1 METRKVP
8 TRRRK
13 RVTRRKRQVI
23 LFSKM
28 LLSFCVLCVALYGIS
43 KLVTGGINTKTVQTK
58 EVATKEVTTEK
69 ITTTPKESTTVT
81 EAKKT
86 EVTKAEEKKTEETTK
101 SSEEPKKVIQAW
113 DQPSEPSY
121 PTIKDPSQLAVK
133 VSIAD
138 QRVYIQENGET
149 IYTMVCS
156 TGDSKVG
163 NDTPKGN
170 FNIQAERAPSVYFPA
185 DNDYVFNWV
194 SFHNHGEYLFHSV
207 IMLDEKTPNL
217 EAAAKLG
224 QEASHGCIRLPLP
237 DSKWFYDNIPTGTPV
252 EIY

>member
-8 TRRRK
+8 MRRRR
-13 RVTRRKRQVI
+13 RVTRRQRQVI
-23 LFSKM
+23 LISKM
-28 LLSFCVLCVALYGIS
+28 LLSCFILCMALYGIS
-43 KLVTGGINTKTVQTK
+43 KFLTTNAKNKTSPNK
-58 EVATKEVTTEK
+58 EVVTTQVS
-69 ITTTPKESTTVT
+69 TQPKEISTVV

-86 EVTKAEEKKTEETTK
+86 EVAQAEEKKNEERTQ
-101 SSEEPKKVIQAW
+101 SSEETKEIIQAW

-121 PTIKDPSQLAVK
+121 PTINNPSQLAVK

-156 TGDSKVG
+156 TGDTKAG
-163 NDTPKGN
+163 NHTPKGN
-170 FNIQAERAPSVYFPA
+170 FNIQAERAPSVYFPD

-207 IMLDEKTPNL
+207 IMLDEKTPDL
-217 EAAAKLG
+217 KEAAKLG

-237 DSKWFYDNIPTGTPV
+237 DSKWFYDNIPVGTPV